1 MNKHIQNLI
10 PPTISI
16 LADNSYRLRQFRTRT
31 ILTEESGNKVV
42 YKCAASEKAKA
53 FIKGIVAKER
63 ANAVYLNGHFEA
75 HSGILEGDRIKYDYL
90 PYPSLVDTMRIHMG
104 EGDFQ
109 TAQELL
115 DKYIQKIKALK
126 TTYTIPREFLMLV
139 ANEDDRISKMNCLCR
154 GLLDLTPKNI
164 LIDGDRWIVLD
175 NEWSFEFPVPMI
187 FVIFRAI
194 RELFVILQAEIR
206 KTTSQNIPALG
217 LFAYGLH
224 TYYLPL
230 LWLKYI
236 VTTNTSFQRLIR
248 WESGFDRYVMGAN
261 SGSYGIRIK
270 RSPSLRTCFSVYSV
284 TSDNR
289 VCTKIKKFIKSVP
302 GVARLVHIFDRQQF
316 F

>member
-31 ILTEESGNKVV
+31 ILNEESGKKVV
-42 YKCAASEKAKA
+42 YKCAASGKAKP
-53 FIKGIVAKER
+53 FIKGMVAKER
-63 ANAVYLNGHFEA
+63 ANAAYLKGHFDV
-75 HSGILEGDRIKYDYL
+75 HTGILEGDRIKYDYL
-90 PYPSLVDTMRIHMG
+90 PHPSLTDRMRLYMR

-109 TAQELL
+109 AAQELL

-126 TTYTIPREFLMLV
+126 ITYTIPRKFLTLV
-139 ANEDDRISKMNCLCR
+139 GNEDNYTCKSDCLCH

-164 LIDGDRWIVLD
+164 LIDNERWIVLD
-175 NEWSFEFPVPMI
+175 NEWSFEFPVPVI

-194 RELFVILQAEIR
+194 RELFIMLQAEIR

-248 WESGFDRYVMGAN
+248 WEAGFDRYVMGAN

-270 RSPSLRTCFSVYSV
+270 RSPPLRTCFSVHSE
-284 TSDNR
+284 TSDSQIR
-289 VCTKIKKFIKSVP
+289 SKIKRFMKSLP
-302 GVARLVHIFDRQQF
+302 GVARLVHFLDQ
-316 F
+316 